1 MTRLPYFYPLLLAIG
16 LLPWTVGAITYGRTG
31 LIAGL
36 ITSFIGI
43 MVLTDAN
50 RRHAAQERRRM
61 IREMKRDR

>member
-1 MTRLPYFYPLLLAIG
+1 MRRLPWFYPLLAAIG
-16 LLPWTVGAITYGRTG
+16 LLPWTVGAVAYGKTG

-50 RRHAAQERRRM
+50 RRHAAAERRRM
-61 IREMKRDR
+61 IREMKRGR

>member
-1 MTRLPYFYPLLLAIG
+1 MTRLPYFYPLLAAIG
-16 LLPWTVGAITYGRTG
+16 FLPWIAGAIGWGKTG

-50 RRHAAQERRRM
+50 RRHAAEERRRM
-61 IREMKRDR
+61 IREMKRER